1 MKKELQGVPVSKAS
15 ATIWK
20 EWKMVKVS
28 DKKMKKYKE
37 LYEKENRQHEEALQ
51 RYQENHTNK
60 MEIINLY
67 KWCNMTNAT
76 TNTGAKAAAKA
87 PRWGYHLFLE
97 SSLMRWQERIEE
109 TIAVWCQEVGR
120 RLQKILQGY
129 LYTMIGPYRWR
140 MKQRKLLNWVMI
152 LR

>member
-60 MEIINLY
+60 MEI
-67 KWCNMTNAT
+67 
-76 TNTGAKAAAKA
+76 
-87 PRWGYHLFLE
+87 FLE